1 MWKPIT
7 ALERRQFDLLTSV
20 YLKFIGDA
28 KPAQEQTI
36 SPQGNKAPVSE
47 ADILLLENTPMFT
60 VVIY

>member
-7 ALERRQFDLLTSV
+7 ALERRQFE
-20 YLKFIGDA
+20 LKFIGDA

-60 VVIY
+60 VLIY